1 MINFVKFAGKLICTD
16 QDTIIDATQE
26 CPEKY
31 LKVVDNVVGI
41 LKPDVRR
48 FPEIPVEFIQN
59 YLDEFDFDGIDNI
72 IYKYGDDIEDGLI
85 ETIANKLYDRSFN
98 GSYNSIKS
106 IILTVSLYIF
116 IAVNSKNA

>member
-85 ETIANKLYDRSFN
+85 ETIANKLYDGSFN

>member
-85 ETIANKLYDRSFN
+85 ETISNKLYDRSFN